1 MVRAAPLI
9 LALAI
14 AGCGLFE
21 SDFERAERRYN
32 FLKANRADSAE
43 LCRAGKAVAQAAIDE
58 GNSFEYKMWNVTA
71 GLDCNDDLLSRI

>member
-9 LALAI
+9 LALAL
-14 AGCGLFE
+14 AGCSLFE

-32 FLKANRADSAE
+32 FMKANRATPLE
-43 LCRAGKAVAQAAIDE
+43 LCAAAKEVAKAAIDE
-58 GNSFEYKMWNVTA
+58 GNSFEYKMWSVTA